1 MRTLIASRDQ
11 PLTVRCP
18 ADNEDELRWMKQ
30 TSALAAAAAAAA
42 DDDGRWVEVS
52 RRRRLVLDA
61 GVKDRDGVYLCV
73 IMDRS
78 SSSSSALLAA
88 NVTILSPCKTRT
100 P

>member
-1 MRTLIASRDQ
+1 
-11 PLTVRCP
+11 
-18 ADNEDELRWMKQ
+18 
-30 TSALAAAAAAAA
+30 
-42 DDDGRWVEVS
+42 
-52 RRRRLVLDA
+52 
-61 GVKDRDGVYLCV
+61 VKDRDGVYLCV